1 MGGSLPA
8 IHALSPHPEGH
19 MTLRARTTLSGG
31 LLLVPIMLGTAEAQT
46 TAPTIGAGV
55 LVYTQYG
62 IQFNTDSVTGRHL
75 NAFDI
80 TRAYINVTG
89 KFTDG
94 VGIRVTPDIYRVADG
109 SLAFRLKYAYATYTP
124 EKSPLT
130 AKFGLMHTPWL
141 DWEEALWDYRM
152 QGSMAMERF
161 RSPAAAGYLSSS
173 DFGAGIDGKFG
184 YDNVNFQIGAYDGE
198 FYSKP
203 EGDSYKDIEARAS
216 VRVLETDDHSK
227 VGGLRITGY
236 GGFGSPTGGGLRNR
250 YIGMVSYKSKRMTLA
265 GEFGRA
271 RDRLDNL
278 APVTGTPTP
287 PAPVPQT
294 DSDVWSLFGVLNIP
308 KTKAALIARYDRQ
321 KPDVD
326 ISGNDQERFI
336 AGASYQLTPNVRL
349 LGDVDSFW
357 NETGLYTNA
366 VNSTRTTGFLHM
378 QFNF

>member
-1 MGGSLPA
+1 MGMIRRVASA
-8 IHALSPHPEGH
+8 ASVIAVLSQ
-19 MTLRARTTLSGG
+19 A
-31 LLLVPIMLGTAEAQT
+31 GTVRAQT
-46 TAPTIGAGV
+46 TAPTIGTGV
-55 LVYTQYG
+55 LVYSQYG
-62 IQFNTDSVTGRHL
+62 IQFKTDSVTGRHL

-94 VGIRVTPDIYRVADG
+94 IGIRVTPDVYRVTDG
-109 SLAFRLKYAYATYTP
+109 SLAFRLKYAYATWTP

-161 RSPAAAGYLSSS
+161 RSPAAAGYLPSS

-184 YDNVNFQIGAYDGE
+184 YDKVNFQLGAYDGE

-216 VRVLETDDHSK
+216 VRVLETDNHSR
-227 VGGLRITGY
+227 VGGLRVTGY
-236 GGFGSPTGGGLRNR
+236 AGLGRPTGGGPRHPH
-250 YIGMVSYKSKRMTLA
+250 ICMGPYKSKLVTLA

-278 APVTGTPTP
+278 APVTGSPTP

-294 DSDVWSLFGVLNIP
+294 DSNIWSVFGVLNVP
-308 KTKAALIARYDRQ
+308 KTKAALIGRYDRQ
-321 KPDVD
+321 KPDTD
-326 ISGNDQERFI
+326 MSGNDQERFI
-336 AGASYQLTPNVRL
+336 AGV
-349 LGDVDSFW
+349 
-357 NETGLYTNA
+357 
-366 VNSTRTTGFLHM
+366 
-378 QFNF
+378 

>member
-19 MTLRARTTLSGG
+19 MTLRVRTTLSGG
-31 LLLVPIMLGTAEAQT
+31 LLLVPIMLGTAAAQT

-173 DFGAGIDGKFG
+173 DFGAAIDGKFG
-184 YDNVNFQIGAYDGE
+184 YDNVNFQIGVYNGE

-203 EGDSYKDIEARAS
+203 ESDSYKDFEARLS
-216 VRVLETDDHSK
+216 VRVLKTDDFSR

-236 GGFGSPTGGGLRNR
+236 AGVGQPTGGGVRDR
-250 YIGMVSYKSKRMTLA
+250 YIGTVSYKSKMLTLA
-265 GEFGRA
+265 GEYVRG

-278 APVTGTPTP
+278 APVTGSPP
-287 PAPVPQT
+287 PAAVPQT
-294 DSDVWSLFGVLNIP
+294 DSDVWSFFGVFNVPNTRAGI
-308 KTKAALIARYDRQ
+308 IARYDRQ
-321 KPDVD
+321 TPSTGL
-326 ISGNDQERFI
+326 SGNDQERAI
-336 AGASYQLTPNVRL
+336 GGISYQLTPQVRL
-349 LGDVDSFW
+349 LGDIDTFW
-357 NETGLYTNA
+357 NEPGVYTNA
-366 VNSTRTTGFLHM
+366 VNSTRTTGFVHM

>member
-1 MGGSLPA
+1 MSSLVRHTLVAGLFGTVA
-8 IHALSPHPEGH
+8 IWSRVEG
-19 MTLRARTTLSGG
+19 
-31 LLLVPIMLGTAEAQT
+31 QT
-46 TAPTIGAGV
+46 TAPTLGAGV
-55 LVYTQYG
+55 LVYSQYG
-62 IQFNTDSVTGRHL
+62 IQFKTDSVTDRHL

-94 VGIRVTPDIYRVADG
+94 VAIRVTPDVYRVTDG
-109 SLAFRLKYAYATYTP
+109 SLGFRLKYAYATWTP

-130 AKFGLMHTPWL
+130 AKFGLIHTPWL

-161 RSPAAAGYLSSS
+161 RSPAATGYLSSA

-216 VRVLETDDHSK
+216 VRVLETDDHSR
-227 VGGLRITGY
+227 VGGLRVTGY
-236 GGFGSPTGGGLRNR
+236 AGLGRPTGGGLRNR
-250 YIGMVSYKSKRMTLA
+250 YIGMVSYKSKLFTLA

-278 APVTGTPTP
+278 APVTGTPAPT
-287 PAPVPQT
+287 PVPQI
-294 DSDVWSLFGVLNIP
+294 DSDIWSFFGVLNVPNSKVGI
-308 KTKAALIARYDRQ
+308 IGRYDRQ
-321 KPDVD
+321 KPNTDL
-326 ISGNDQERFI
+326 SGNDQERFI
-336 AGASYQLTPNVRL
+336 AGVSYQLTPNVRV
-349 LGDVDSFW
+349 LGDVDNLW
-357 NETGLYTNA
+357 NQSGLYTNA
-366 VNSTRTTGFLHM
+366 VNSTRTTGFIHM

>member
-1 MGGSLPA
+1 
-8 IHALSPHPEGH
+8 
-19 MTLRARTTLSGG
+19 MTLRVRTILSAG
-31 LLLVPIMLGTAEAQT
+31 LLLVPIAIGTAAAQT

-62 IQFNTDSVTGRHL
+62 IQFNTDSVSGRHL

-109 SLAFRLKYAYATYTP
+109 SLAFRLKYAYATWTP

-130 AKFGLMHTPWL
+130 AKFGLIHTPWL

-152 QGSMAMERF
+152 QGPMAMDRF
-161 RSPAAAGYLSSS
+161 RSPAGAGYLSSA

-184 YDNVNFQIGAYDGE
+184 YDKVNFQIGAYDGE

-236 GGFGSPTGGGLRNR
+236 GGFGQPTGGGLRNR
-250 YIGMVSYKSKRMTLA
+250 YIGMVSYKSKLFTLA

-278 APVTGTPTP
+278 APVTGTPP
-287 PAPVPQT
+287 PSAVPQV
-294 DSDVWSLFGVLNIP
+294 DSDVWSFFGVLNVAKSKVGI
-308 KTKAALIARYDRQ
+308 IARYDRQ

-326 ISGNDQERFI
+326 LSGNDQERVI
-336 AGASYQLTPNVRL
+336 GGLSYQLTPNVRL
-349 LGDVDSFW
+349 LGDVDNLW
-357 NETGLYTNA
+357 NESGLYTNA
-366 VNSTRTTGFLHM
+366 VNSTRTTGYIHM

>member
-1 MGGSLPA
+1 MSSLFRSTVLAGLVAGVVAGS
-8 IHALSPHPEGH
+8 S
-19 MTLRARTTLSGG
+19 RA
-31 LLLVPIMLGTAEAQT
+31 AAQT
-46 TAPTIGAGV
+46 QAPTLGAGV

-62 IQFNTDSVTGRHL
+62 IQFKTDSVTSRHL
-75 NAFDI
+75 NAFDV

-109 SLAFRLKYAYATYTP
+109 SLAFRLKYAYATWTP

-130 AKFGLMHTPWL
+130 AKFGLIHTPWL

-161 RSPAAAGYLSSS
+161 RSPAAAGYLSSA

-184 YDNVNFQIGAYDGE
+184 YDKVNFQIGAYDGE

-203 EGDSYKDIEARAS
+203 EGDSYKDLEARVS

-227 VGGLRITGY
+227 VGGLRVTGY
-236 GGFGSPTGGGLRNR
+236 GGVGTPTGGGRRNR
-250 YIGMVSYKSKRMTLA
+250 YIGMLSYKSKLFTLA
-265 GEFGRA
+265 GEYGRA

-278 APVTGTPTP
+278 APVTGTPAPT
-287 PAPVPQT
+287 PVPQT
-294 DSDVWSLFGVLNIP
+294 DSDVLSFFGVLNVP
-308 KTKAALIARYDRQ
+308 NTKVGIIARYDLQ
-321 KPDVD
+321 KPDTDV
-326 ISGNDQERFI
+326 SGNNQERFI
-336 AGASYQLTPNVRL
+336 AGVSYQLSPQVRV
-349 LGDVDSFW
+349 LGDIDNFW
-357 NETGLYTNA
+357 NQTGVYANA
-366 VNSTRTTGFLHM
+366 VNSTRTTGFIHM